1 MTPPNVSLVLVM
13 VCFWATL
20 WLVYRFLIRPVGAV
34 LDDRA
39 RRVDGAQREW
49 AARNEEHRQ
58 ALARIEAEMHEAA
71 RDAAARRAAAR
82 QQAMGHRQAALDAA
96 RAKADARLA
105 EVLAGLDRDAAAA
118 RAELGRRGSELARL
132 LAGRLLGRELAS

>member
-1 MTPPNVSLVLVM
+1 M
-13 VCFWATL
+13 VCFWAPL

-34 LDDRA
+34 LDDRQ

-58 ALARIEAEMHEAA
+58 ALAKIEAEMHEAA
-71 RDAAARRAAAR
+71 RDAAAQRAAAR
-82 QQAMGHRQAALDAA
+82 QQAMGRRQTALDAA
-96 RAKADARLA
+96 RAQADARLA

-118 RAELGRRGSELARL
+118 RAELARRGSELARL